1 MKDKQLESR
10 RWWGMGGAQSP
21 AFVRNGKACL
31 VKGGTAG
38 AVMGELVQRVEDVL
52 ASGADPKDVL
62 VLCADPTSAA
72 RMQAELG
79 VVRAGGDVETLAE
92 RGAVRVE
99 GADGQVAGAARAAG
113 AGWVEDAARVAGPA
127 ETGDAPE
134 VQAGPDVNR
143 TVDAGEVRVLTC
155 RELACAVLADP
166 DSAAATGMSFSS
178 GRARLL
184 SAYETDFLM
193 EDVKTL
199 GARPKRLREMLKFFY
214 RGWTELADEDPEWLF
229 TVEEIDTFE
238 FLTCELQYLGAM
250 MEPQVSNLA
259 TKALRMEGQV
269 RERFARKH
277 VFVYGYQSLSR
288 ASQLLCQL
296 VAGKE
301 LVAGAGP
308 DMGVD
313 VFESYAYPAG
323 LEDFVRLNPAAEVVE
338 VGAQGV
344 AGDKVRD
351 AHSWKTPADE
361 VEGTA
366 DAIAAAVEA
375 GTNAEDIAVVTFHPW
390 WTQQMARALQARGLQ
405 ANAWLGAP
413 KLHGDIRELDRCLG
427 LRTVTLLRLLA
438 DEHDGMAWRSW
449 FGFGDYLAR
458 SNQFAEMRRRVCGM
472 HIGEGCT
479 VAASKRAEVS
489 AQGAASMCGAG
500 TTCGDVRDAHGV
512 DTTCGDAYGGSTV
525 ERSACGVGA
534 ACRDARDARGEGAV
548 KLSAHGD
555 VHSDLAAYGIDLD
568 SDLKPLFAEVRDL
581 RGPRLLAYLVE
592 TLAGPDVPLPASVRP
607 LLALGPDADAAQMVA
622 ELDRLQFFSGV
633 PARAGVTV
641 ASFAALADIDFD
653 QVFIVGFANGLFP
666 RADYFDL
673 TKVTVDKQEKMGERD
688 TRAARAMAGLGTRG
702 LHVGSFERCERMLAD
717 RMGVKQVRIYA
728 ANDFG
733 REMVEAAPSIYTNVL
748 LGRA

>member
-31 VKGGTAG
+31 VKGGMAG
-38 AVMGELVQRVEDVL
+38 AVMGELVQRVQAVL
-52 ASGADPKDVL
+52 AGGTDPKDVL

-79 VVRAGGDVETLAE
+79 VARVEGAVETLAE
-92 RGAVRVE
+92 LGVSQAE

-113 AGWVEDAARVAGPA
+113 AG
-127 ETGDAPE
+127 E
-134 VQAGPDVNR
+134 VQ
-143 TVDAGEVRVLTC
+143 VLTC
-155 RELACAVLADP
+155 RELACAALADP

-269 RERFARKH
+269 RERFARRH
-277 VFVYGYQSLSR
+277 VFVCGYQSLSR

-296 VAGKE
+296 VAGEE

-313 VFESYAYPAG
+313 VFESYAYPVG

-338 VGAQGV
+338 VGVRG
-344 AGDKVRD
+344 AGADKVRD

-361 VEGTA
+361 VEGTV
-366 DAIAAAVEA
+366 DAIVAAVEA
-375 GTNAEDIAVVTFHPW
+375 GANAEDIAVVTFHPW
-390 WTQQMARALQARGLQ
+390 WAQQMARALQARGLQ

-413 KLHGDIRELDRCLG
+413 KLHGDIRELGRCLG

-438 DEHDGMAWRSW
+438 DWHDGMAWRSW

-489 AQGAASMCGAG
+489 AQEVASACDEGA
-500 TTCGDVRDAHGV
+500 TCGDVRGARGK
-512 DTTCGDAYGGSTV
+512 
-525 ERSACGVGA
+525 GA
-534 ACRDARDARGEGAV
+534 AKV
-548 KLSAHGD
+548 SAHGD
-555 VHSDLAAYGIDLD
+555 VHGDLAAYGIDLD

-653 QVFIVGFANGLFP
+653 QVFIVGLANGLFP
-666 RADYFDL
+666 RTDYFDL
-673 TKVTVDKQEKMGERD
+673 TKVTVDKQAKMGERD
-688 TRAARAMAGLGTRG
+688 AHAARAMAGLGTRG
-702 LHVGSFERCERMLAD
+702 LHVGSFERCERILAD

-728 ANDFG
+728 ADDFG
-733 REMVEAAPSIYTNVL
+733 REMVEATPSIYTDVL

>member
-10 RWWGMGGAQSP
+10 RWWGMGGAQSS

-31 VKGGTAG
+31 VKGGAAG
-38 AVMGELVQRVEDVL
+38 AVMGELVQRVQAVL
-52 ASGADPKDVL
+52 AGGVDPKDVL

-79 VVRAGGDVETLAE
+79 AARVEGDVETLAE
-92 RGAVRVE
+92 RGVSQVE
-99 GADGQVAGAARAAG
+99 GADGQVAGATRAAG
-113 AGWVEDAARVAGPA
+113 AG
-127 ETGDAPE
+127 E
-134 VQAGPDVNR
+134 VQ
-143 TVDAGEVRVLTC
+143 VLTC

-250 MEPQVSNLA
+250 MEPQVGNLA

-296 VAGKE
+296 VAGEE

-338 VGAQGV
+338 VGAQG
-344 AGDKVRD
+344 AGADKVRD

-375 GTNAEDIAVVTFHPW
+375 GANAEDIAVVTFHPW

-472 HIGEGCT
+472 HIGEDCT
-479 VAASKRAEVS
+479 VAASKRAEVR
-489 AQGAASMCGAG
+489 AQEAA
-500 TTCGDVRDAHGV
+500 
-512 DTTCGDAYGGSTV
+512 
-525 ERSACGVGA
+525 SACGVGA
-534 ACRDARDARGEGAV
+534 ACRDARDACGEGAA
-548 KLSAHGD
+548 KLSAHDD
-555 VHSDLAAYGIDLD
+555 VHGDLAAYGIDLD
-568 SDLKPLFAEVRDL
+568 SDLKPLFAEVCDL
-581 RGPRLLAYLVE
+581 RGPKLLAYLVE

-607 LLALGPDADAAQMVA
+607 LLALGPDADAAQMAA

-673 TKVTVDKQEKMGERD
+673 TKVTVDKQAKMGERD
-688 TRAARAMAGLGTRG
+688 AHAARAMAGLGTRG

>member
-38 AVMGELVQRVEDVL
+38 AVMGEIVQRVKGVL
-52 ASGADPKDVL
+52 AGGADPKDVL

-79 VVRAGGDVETLAE
+79 VAREEGADGTLAE
-92 RGAVRVE
+92 LGAVRVE
-99 GADGQVAGAARAAG
+99 GADGQVAGAGRA
-113 AGWVEDAARVAGPA
+113 EDAARVAGVGEA
-127 ETGDAPE
+127 GDAPE
-134 VQAGPDVNR
+134 VQVELDISRAEG
-143 TVDAGEVRVLTC
+143 AGEVRVLTC

-184 SAYETDFLM
+184 SAFETDFLM

-250 MEPQVSNLA
+250 MEPQVGNLA

-296 VAGKE
+296 VAGEE

-323 LEDFVRLNPAAEVVE
+323 VEDFARLNPAAEVVE

-351 AHSWKTPADE
+351 AHSWKTPTDE

-375 GTNAEDIAVVTFHPW
+375 GANAEDIAVVTFHPW

-438 DEHDGMAWRSW
+438 DWHDGMAWRSW

-479 VAASKRAEVS
+479 VAASKLAEVR
-489 AQGAASMCGAG
+489 AQEAASVCGEGA
-500 TTCGDVRDAHGV
+500 TCGDARDAHGA
-512 DTTCGDAYGGSTV
+512 DTTCGDARGGSTV

-534 ACRDARDARGEGAV
+534 ACGDTRGACGEGAA
-548 KLSAHGD
+548 KLSTHGD
-555 VHSDLAAYGIDLD
+555 VHGDLAAYGIDLD

-581 RGPRLLAYLVE
+581 RGPKLLAYLVE

-622 ELDRLQFFSGV
+622 ELDRLQFSSGV

-653 QVFIVGFANGLFP
+653 QVFVVGFANGLFP

-673 TKVTVDKQEKMGERD
+673 TKVTVDKQAKMGERD
-688 TRAARAMAGLGTRG
+688 TRAARAMAGLGTQG

-728 ANDFG
+728 ADDFG
-733 REMVEAAPSIYTNVL
+733 REMVEAAPSIYTDVL

>member
-31 VKGGTAG
+31 VKGGAAG
-38 AVMGELVQRVEDVL
+38 AVMGELVQRVQDVL
-52 ASGADPKDVL
+52 AGGADPKDVL

-79 VVRAGGDVETLAE
+79 AARAGGAVETLAE
-92 RGAVRVE
+92 LGASQAE
-99 GADGQVAGAARAAG
+99 GADGQVAGAVRGADAG
-113 AGWVEDAARVAGPA
+113 K
-127 ETGDAPE
+127 
-134 VQAGPDVNR
+134 VQVGPDVNR
-143 TVDAGEVRVLTC
+143 AADAGEVQVLTC

-438 DEHDGMAWRSW
+438 DGHDGMAWRSW

-479 VAASKRAEVS
+479 VAASKRAEVR
-489 AQGAASMCGAG
+489 AQEAASMCGAG

>member
-10 RWWGMGGAQSP
+10 RWWGMGGAQGP

-31 VKGGTAG
+31 VKGGAAG
-38 AVMGELVQRVEDVL
+38 AVMGELVRRVQDVL
-52 ASGADPKDVL
+52 AGGADPKDVL

-79 VVRAGGDVETLAE
+79 VARAEGAVETPAE

-99 GADGQVAGAARAAG
+99 GAGGQVAGAGEVGDALEVQVGPDVNQAAG
-113 AGWVEDAARVAGPA
+113 AG
-127 ETGDAPE
+127 E
-134 VQAGPDVNR
+134 VQ
-143 TVDAGEVRVLTC
+143 VLTC

-166 DSAAATGMSFSS
+166 DSAAATGMTFSS

-277 VFVYGYQSLSR
+277 VFVYGCQSLSR

-296 VAGKE
+296 VASEE

-323 LEDFVRLNPAAEVVE
+323 VEDFARLNPAAEVVE

-344 AGDKVRD
+344 VGDKVRD

-361 VEGTA
+361 VEGTV

-489 AQGAASMCGAG
+489 AQEVASMRDEG
-500 TTCGDVRDAHGV
+500 TAWGDARDAHGK
-512 DTTCGDAYGGSTV
+512 
-525 ERSACGVGA
+525 GA
-534 ACRDARDARGEGAV
+534 AKV
-548 KLSAHGD
+548 SAHGD
-555 VHSDLAAYGIDLD
+555 VHGDLAAYGIDLD

-607 LLALGPDADAAQMVA
+607 LLALGPDANAAQMVA

-673 TKVTVDKQEKMGERD
+673 TKVTVDKQAKMGERD
-688 TRAARAMAGLGTRG
+688 AHAARAMAGLGTRG

-728 ANDFG
+728 ADDFG
-733 REMVEAAPSIYTNVL
+733 REMVEAAPSIYTNML

>member
-10 RWWGMGGAQSP
+10 RWWGMGGAQSS

-31 VKGGTAG
+31 VKGGAAG
-38 AVMGELVQRVEDVL
+38 AVMGELVQRVKAVL
-52 ASGADPKDVL
+52 AGGADPKDVL

-72 RMQAELG
+72 RMQAELAAA
-79 VVRAGGDVETLAE
+79 RA
-92 RGAVRVE
+92 E
-99 GADGQVAGAARAAG
+99 GAGEAAG
-113 AGWVEDAARVAGPA
+113 AGWA
-127 ETGDAPE
+127 EGT
-134 VQAGPDVNR
+134 
-143 TVDAGEVRVLTC
+143 GEVRVLTC

-166 DSAAATGMSFSS
+166 GSAAATGMSFSS
-178 GRARLL
+178 GRVRLL
-184 SAYETDFLM
+184 SVYETDFLM

-259 TKALRMEGQV
+259 TKALRMEGRV
-269 RERFARKH
+269 RERFVRKH

-288 ASQLLCQL
+288 ASQLFCQL
-296 VAGKE
+296 VAGEE
-301 LVAGAGP
+301 LVTGAGP
-308 DMGVD
+308 DMSVD

-323 LEDFVRLNPAAEVVE
+323 VEDFVRLNPAAKVVE
-338 VGAQGV
+338 VDTQGV
-344 AGDKVRD
+344 AGDKVCD
-351 AHSWKTPADE
+351 ARSWKTPADE

-366 DAIAAAVEA
+366 DAIVAAVEA
-375 GTNAEDIAVVTFHPW
+375 GANAEDIAVVTFHPW
-390 WTQQMARALQARGLQ
+390 WTQQMARTLQARGLQ

-489 AQGAASMCGAG
+489 TQEAAGACDAGA
-500 TTCGDVRDAHGV
+500 TCGDTRG
-512 DTTCGDAYGGSTV
+512 
-525 ERSACGVGA
+525 
-534 ACRDARDARGEGAV
+534 ARGEGAA

-555 VHSDLAAYGIDLD
+555 VHGDLAAYGIDLD
-568 SDLKPLFAEVRDL
+568 SDLKPLFAEVREL

-641 ASFAALADIDFD
+641 ASYTALADIDFD
-653 QVFIVGFANGLFP
+653 QVFVVGFANGLFP
-666 RADYFDL
+666 KADYFDL
-673 TKVTVDKQEKMGERD
+673 TKVTVDKQAKMGERD
-688 TRAARAMAGLGTRG
+688 ARAARAMAGLGTRG

-728 ANDFG
+728 ADDFG

-748 LGRA
+748 LGGA

>member
-31 VKGGTAG
+31 VKGGAAG
-38 AVMGELVQRVEDVL
+38 AVIGELVRRVQDVL
-52 ASGADPKDVL
+52 AGGADPKDVL

-79 VVRAGGDVETLAE
+79 VVRAGDAVGTLAE
-92 RGAVRVE
+92 RGVSQVE
-99 GADGQVAGAARAAG
+99 GADGQVEGAGEVGDALEVQVGPDVNQAAG
-113 AGWVEDAARVAGPA
+113 AG
-127 ETGDAPE
+127 E
-134 VQAGPDVNR
+134 VQ
-143 TVDAGEVRVLTC
+143 VLTC

-166 DSAAATGMSFSS
+166 DSAAATGMTFSS
-178 GRARLL
+178 GYARLL

-296 VAGKE
+296 VASEE

-323 LEDFVRLNPAAEVVE
+323 VEDFVRLNPAAEVVE
-338 VGAQGV
+338 VGVRG
-344 AGDKVRD
+344 AGADKVRD

-361 VEGTA
+361 VEGTV
-366 DAIAAAVEA
+366 DVIAAAVEA
-375 GTNAEDIAVVTFHPW
+375 DANAEGIAVVTFHPW

-489 AQGAASMCGAG
+489 AQEAASMRGEGA
-500 TTCGDVRDAHGV
+500 
-512 DTTCGDAYGGSTV
+512 TCGDARDVHGK
-525 ERSACGVGA
+525 GA
-534 ACRDARDARGEGAV
+534 AKV
-548 KLSAHGD
+548 SAHGD
-555 VHSDLAAYGIDLD
+555 VHGDLAAYGIDLD

-666 RADYFDL
+666 RTDYFDL
-673 TKVTVDKQEKMGERD
+673 TKVTVDKQAKMGERD
-688 TRAARAMAGLGTRG
+688 AHAARAMAGLGTRG

-728 ANDFG
+728 ADDFG

>member
-1 MKDKQLESR
+1 MKNKQLESR

-21 AFVRNGKACL
+21 VFVRNGKACM
-31 VKGGTAG
+31 VKGAAG
-38 AVMGELVQRVEDVL
+38 VVMGELVQRVQAVL
-52 ASGADPKDVL
+52 AGGADSKDVL

-72 RMQAELG
+72 RMQAELAA
-79 VVRAGGDVETLAE
+79 VRAE
-92 RGAVRVE
+92 GAGEVRVDGTGEVRAE
-99 GADGQVAGAARAAG
+99 GACEVRVDGTGEVRAEG
-113 AGWVEDAARVAGPA
+113 
-127 ETGDAPE
+127 T
-134 VQAGPDVNR
+134 
-143 TVDAGEVRVLTC
+143 GEVRVLTC

-259 TKALRMEGQV
+259 TKALRLEGRV
-269 RERFARKH
+269 CERFVRKH

-296 VAGKE
+296 VAGE
-301 LVAGAGP
+301 EVVAGVGP

-323 LEDFVRLNPAAEVVE
+323 VEDFVRLNPAAEVVE
-338 VGAQGV
+338 VGARGV

-351 AHSWKTPADE
+351 AHVWKTPADE

-366 DAIAAAVEA
+366 DAIATAVEA
-375 GTNAEDIAVVTFHPW
+375 GMNAEDIAVVTFHPW

-405 ANAWLGAP
+405 TNAWLGAP

-479 VAASKRAEVS
+479 VAASKRAEAS
-489 AQGAASMCGAG
+489 TRKAAGAC
-500 TTCGDVRDAHGV
+500 
-512 DTTCGDAYGGSTV
+512 
-525 ERSACGVGA
+525 
-534 ACRDARDARGEGAV
+534 GEGAA

-568 SDLKPLFAEVRDL
+568 SDLKPLFAEVREL

-641 ASFAALADIDFD
+641 ASYTALADIDFD
-653 QVFIVGFANGLFP
+653 QVFVVGFANGLFP

-673 TKVTVDKQEKMGERD
+673 TKVTVDKQAKMGERD
-688 TRAARAMAGLGTRG
+688 ARAARAMAGLGTRG

-728 ANDFG
+728 ADDFG
-733 REMVEAAPSIYTNVL
+733 REMVEAAPSIYTDVL

>member
-1 MKDKQLESR
+1 MKNKQLESR

-31 VKGGTAG
+31 VKGAAG
-38 AVMGELVQRVEDVL
+38 AVMDELVQRVQAVL
-52 ASGADPKDVL
+52 AGGADSKDVL

-72 RMQAELG
+72 RMQAEL
-79 VVRAGGDVETLAE
+79 A
-92 RGAVRVE
+92 
-99 GADGQVAGAARAAG
+99 AARAEG
-113 AGWVEDAARVAGPA
+113 AGEAAGVGWA
-127 ETGDAPE
+127 EGT
-134 VQAGPDVNR
+134 
-143 TVDAGEVRVLTC
+143 GEVRVLTC

-184 SAYETDFLM
+184 SVYETDFLM

-259 TKALRMEGQV
+259 TKALRMEGRV
-269 RERFARKH
+269 RERFVRKH

-288 ASQLLCQL
+288 ASQLFCQL
-296 VAGKE
+296 VAGEE
-301 LVAGAGP
+301 LVTGAGP
-308 DMGVD
+308 DMSVD

-323 LEDFVRLNPAAEVVE
+323 VEDFVRLNPAAKVVE
-338 VGAQGV
+338 VDTQGV
-344 AGDKVRD
+344 AGDKVCD
-351 AHSWKTPADE
+351 ARSWKTPADE

-366 DAIAAAVEA
+366 DAIVAAVEA
-375 GTNAEDIAVVTFHPW
+375 GMNAEDIAVVTFHPW

-489 AQGAASMCGAG
+489 TQEAAGACDAGA
-500 TTCGDVRDAHGV
+500 TCGDTRG
-512 DTTCGDAYGGSTV
+512 
-525 ERSACGVGA
+525 
-534 ACRDARDARGEGAV
+534 ARGEGAA

-555 VHSDLAAYGIDLD
+555 VHGDLAAYGIDLD
-568 SDLKPLFAEVRDL
+568 SDLNPLFAEVREL

-641 ASFAALADIDFD
+641 ASYTALADIDFD
-653 QVFIVGFANGLFP
+653 QVFVVGFANGLFP
-666 RADYFDL
+666 KADYFDL
-673 TKVTVDKQEKMGERD
+673 TKVTVDKQAKMGERD
-688 TRAARAMAGLGTRG
+688 ARTARSMAGLGTRG

-728 ANDFG
+728 ADDFG
-733 REMVEAAPSIYTNVL
+733 REMVEAAPSIYTDVL
-748 LGRA
+748 LGGA

>member
-1 MKDKQLESR
+1 
-10 RWWGMGGAQSP
+10 
-21 AFVRNGKACL
+21 
-31 VKGGTAG
+31 
-38 AVMGELVQRVEDVL
+38 
-52 ASGADPKDVL
+52 
-62 VLCADPTSAA
+62 
-72 RMQAELG
+72 
-79 VVRAGGDVETLAE
+79 
-92 RGAVRVE
+92 
-99 GADGQVAGAARAAG
+99 
-113 AGWVEDAARVAGPA
+113 
-127 ETGDAPE
+127 
-134 VQAGPDVNR
+134 
-143 TVDAGEVRVLTC
+143 
-155 RELACAVLADP
+155 
-166 DSAAATGMSFSS
+166 
-178 GRARLL
+178 
-184 SAYETDFLM
+184 
-193 EDVKTL
+193 
-199 GARPKRLREMLKFFY
+199 
-214 RGWTELADEDPEWLF
+214 
-229 TVEEIDTFE
+229 
-238 FLTCELQYLGAM
+238 
-250 MEPQVSNLA
+250 
-259 TKALRMEGQV
+259 
-269 RERFARKH
+269 
-277 VFVYGYQSLSR
+277 
-288 ASQLLCQL
+288 
-296 VAGKE
+296 
-301 LVAGAGP
+301 
-308 DMGVD
+308 
-313 VFESYAYPAG
+313 
-323 LEDFVRLNPAAEVVE
+323 
-338 VGAQGV
+338 
-344 AGDKVRD
+344 
-351 AHSWKTPADE
+351 
-361 VEGTA
+361 
-366 DAIAAAVEA
+366 
-375 GTNAEDIAVVTFHPW
+375 
-390 WTQQMARALQARGLQ
+390 MARALQARGLQ

-479 VAASKRAEVS
+479 VAASKRAEVR
-489 AQGAASMCGAG
+489 AQEAASMCGAG

>member
-31 VKGGTAG
+31 VKGGSAG
-38 AVMGELVQRVEDVL
+38 AVMGEIVQRVKDVL
-52 ASGADPKDVL
+52 AGGADPKDVL

-79 VVRAGGDVETLAE
+79 VARAEGAVETSAE
-92 RGAVRVE
+92 RGVSRVE

-113 AGWVEDAARVAGPA
+113 AG
-127 ETGDAPE
+127 E
-134 VQAGPDVNR
+134 VQVGPDVNR
-143 TVDAGEVRVLTC
+143 AAGAGEVQVLTC
-155 RELACAVLADP
+155 RELACTVLADP

-250 MEPQVSNLA
+250 MEPQVGNLA

-296 VAGKE
+296 VAGEE

-323 LEDFVRLNPAAEVVE
+323 VEDFVRLNPAAEVVE
-338 VGAQGV
+338 VGAQG
-344 AGDKVRD
+344 AGADKVRD

-375 GTNAEDIAVVTFHPW
+375 GANAEDIAVVTFHPW

-427 LRTVTLLRLLA
+427 LRTVALLRLLA
-438 DEHDGMAWRSW
+438 DWHDGMAWRSW

-489 AQGAASMCGAG
+489 AQEAASMRGEGA
-500 TTCGDVRDAHGV
+500 T
-512 DTTCGDAYGGSTV
+512 
-525 ERSACGVGA
+525 
-534 ACRDARDARGEGAV
+534 CRDARDARGKGAA

-555 VHSDLAAYGIDLD
+555 VHGDLAAYGIDLD

-633 PARAGVTV
+633 PARPGVTV

-673 TKVTVDKQEKMGERD
+673 TKVTVDKQAKMGERD
-688 TRAARAMAGLGTRG
+688 AHAARAMAGLGTRG

-728 ANDFG
+728 ADDFG
-733 REMVEAAPSIYTNVL
+733 REMIEAAPSIYTNVL

>member
-1 MKDKQLESR
+1 MKNKQLESR

-31 VKGGTAG
+31 VKGAAG
-38 AVMGELVQRVEDVL
+38 AVMDELVQRVQAVL
-52 ASGADPKDVL
+52 AGGADSKDVL

-72 RMQAELG
+72 RMQAELDAA
-79 VVRAGGDVETLAE
+79 RA
-92 RGAVRVE
+92 E
-99 GADGQVAGAARAAG
+99 GADEAAG
-113 AGWVEDAARVAGPA
+113 AGWA
-127 ETGDAPE
+127 EGT
-134 VQAGPDVNR
+134 
-143 TVDAGEVRVLTC
+143 GEVRVLTC

-166 DSAAATGMSFSS
+166 DSAAATGMSSSS

-259 TKALRMEGQV
+259 TKALRMEGRV
-269 RERFARKH
+269 RERFVRKH

-288 ASQLLCQL
+288 ASQLFCQL
-296 VAGKE
+296 VAGEE
-301 LVAGAGP
+301 LVTGAGP

-323 LEDFVRLNPAAEVVE
+323 VEDFVRLNPAAKVVE
-338 VGAQGV
+338 VDTQGV
-344 AGDKVRD
+344 ASDKVCD
-351 AHSWKTPADE
+351 ARSWKTPADE

-366 DAIAAAVEA
+366 DAIVTAVEA
-375 GTNAEDIAVVTFHPW
+375 GMNAEDIAVVTFHPW
-390 WTQQMARALQARGLQ
+390 WTQQMARALQACGLQ

-489 AQGAASMCGAG
+489 AQEAAGACDAGA
-500 TTCGDVRDAHGV
+500 
-512 DTTCGDAYGGSTV
+512 TCGDARG
-525 ERSACGVGA
+525 
-534 ACRDARDARGEGAV
+534 ARGESAA

-555 VHSDLAAYGIDLD
+555 VHGDLVAYGIDLD
-568 SDLKPLFAEVRDL
+568 SDLKPLFAEVREL

-641 ASFAALADIDFD
+641 ASYAALADIDFD
-653 QVFIVGFANGLFP
+653 QVFVVGFANGLFP

-673 TKVTVDKQEKMGERD
+673 TKVTVDKQAKMGERD
-688 TRAARAMAGLGTRG
+688 ARAARAMAGLGTRG

-728 ANDFG
+728 ADDFG
-733 REMVEAAPSIYTNVL
+733 REMVEAAPSIYTDVL
-748 LGRA
+748 LGGA

>member
-21 AFVRNGKACL
+21 AFVRDGKACL
-31 VKGGTAG
+31 VKGGAAG
-38 AVMGELVQRVEDVL
+38 AVMGELVQRVQAVL
-52 ASGADPKDVL
+52 AGGADPKDVL

-79 VVRAGGDVETLAE
+79 VARAGGDVETLAE
-92 RGAVRVE
+92 LGASQVE
-99 GADGQVAGAARAAG
+99 GAGGQVAGAGR
-113 AGWVEDAARVAGPA
+113 VEDAARVAGPA

-134 VQAGPDVNR
+134 VQVGPDVNR
-143 TVDAGEVRVLTC
+143 AVDAGEVQVLTC

-166 DSAAATGMSFSS
+166 DSAAATGMPFSS

-184 SAYETDFLM
+184 GAYETDFLM

-214 RGWTELADEDPEWLF
+214 RGWTELADEDSEWLF

-269 RERFARKH
+269 RERFARRH

-296 VAGKE
+296 VAGEE

-308 DMGVD
+308 DLGVD

-323 LEDFVRLNPAAEVVE
+323 VEDFVRLNPAAEVVE
-338 VGAQGV
+338 VGARG
-344 AGDKVRD
+344 AGADKVRD

-375 GTNAEDIAVVTFHPW
+375 ETNAEDIAVVTFHPW
-390 WTQQMARALQARGLQ
+390 WTQQMARALQVRGLQ

-427 LRTVTLLRLLA
+427 LRTVTLLRLLS

-479 VAASKRAEVS
+479 VAASKRAEVRV
-489 AQGAASMCGAG
+489 QEAASACGKGA
-500 TTCGDVRDAHGV
+500 
-512 DTTCGDAYGGSTV
+512 TCGDA
-525 ERSACGVGA
+525 
-534 ACRDARDARGEGAV
+534 RDACGEGAA

-555 VHSDLAAYGIDLD
+555 VHGDLAAYGIDLD
-568 SDLKPLFAEVRDL
+568 SDLKPLFAEVCDL
-581 RGPRLLAYLVE
+581 RGPKLLTYLVE

-633 PARAGVTV
+633 PAWAGVTV

-653 QVFIVGFANGLFP
+653 QVFFVGFANGLFP

>member
-1 MKDKQLESR
+1 MKNKQLESR

-21 AFVRNGKACL
+21 AFVRNGKACM
-31 VKGGTAG
+31 VKGA
-38 AVMGELVQRVEDVL
+38 ADVVMGELVQRVQDVI
-52 ASGADPKDVL
+52 AGGADSKDVL

-72 RMQAELG
+72 RMQAELAA
-79 VVRAGGDVETLAE
+79 VRA
-92 RGAVRVE
+92 E
-99 GADGQVAGAARAAG
+99 GAGQAAG
-113 AGWVEDAARVAGPA
+113 AGWA
-127 ETGDAPE
+127 EGT
-134 VQAGPDVNR
+134 
-143 TVDAGEVRVLTC
+143 GEVRVLTC
-155 RELACAVLADP
+155 RELACAVLADS

-259 TKALRMEGQV
+259 TKALRMEGRV
-269 RERFARKH
+269 RERFVRKH

-296 VAGKE
+296 VAGEE
-301 LVAGAGP
+301 LVAGVGP
-308 DMGVD
+308 DMGAD

-323 LEDFVRLNPAAEVVE
+323 VEDFVRLNPAAKVVE
-338 VGAQGV
+338 VDMQGV

-351 AHSWKTPADE
+351 AHVWKTPADE

-366 DAIAAAVEA
+366 DAIVAAVEA
-375 GTNAEDIAVVTFHPW
+375 GMNAEDIAVVTFHPW

-413 KLHGDIRELDRCLG
+413 RLHGNIRELDRCLG

-489 AQGAASMCGAG
+489 TQEAAAACGEGATCEGARNRCGTGATCGDADGEAAVGRSACDAG
-500 TTCGDVRDAHGV
+500 TTCGDTRG
-512 DTTCGDAYGGSTV
+512 
-525 ERSACGVGA
+525 
-534 ACRDARDARGEGAV
+534 ARGEGAA

-555 VHSDLAAYGIDLD
+555 VHGDLAAYGIDLD
-568 SDLKPLFAEVRDL
+568 SDLKPLFAEVREL

-641 ASFAALADIDFD
+641 ATYTALADIDFD
-653 QVFIVGFANGLFP
+653 QVFVVGFVNGLFP

-673 TKVTVDKQEKMGERD
+673 TKVTVDKQAKMGERD
-688 TRAARAMAGLGTRG
+688 ARAARAMAGLGTRG

-728 ANDFG
+728 ADDFG
-733 REMVEAAPSIYTNVL
+733 REMVEAAPSIYTDVL
-748 LGRA
+748 LGGA

>member
-1 MKDKQLESR
+1 MKNKQLESR

-31 VKGGTAG
+31 VKGAAG
-38 AVMGELVQRVEDVL
+38 AVMDELVQRVQAVL
-52 ASGADPKDVL
+52 AGGADSKDVL

-72 RMQAELG
+72 RMQAELAAA
-79 VVRAGGDVETLAE
+79 RA
-92 RGAVRVE
+92 E
-99 GADGQVAGAARAAG
+99 GAGEAAG
-113 AGWVEDAARVAGPA
+113 AGWA
-127 ETGDAPE
+127 EGT
-134 VQAGPDVNR
+134 
-143 TVDAGEVRVLTC
+143 GEVRVLTC

-184 SAYETDFLM
+184 SVYETDFLM

-259 TKALRMEGQV
+259 TKALRMEGRV
-269 RERFARKH
+269 RERFVRKH

-288 ASQLLCQL
+288 ASQLFCQL
-296 VAGKE
+296 VAGEE
-301 LVAGAGP
+301 LVTGAGP
-308 DMGVD
+308 DMSVD

-323 LEDFVRLNPAAEVVE
+323 VEDFVRLNPAAKVVE
-338 VGAQGV
+338 VDTQGV
-344 AGDKVRD
+344 AGDKVCD
-351 AHSWKTPADE
+351 ARSWKTPADE

-366 DAIAAAVEA
+366 DAIVAAVEA
-375 GTNAEDIAVVTFHPW
+375 GMNAEDIAVVTFHPW

-489 AQGAASMCGAG
+489 TQEAAGACDAGA
-500 TTCGDVRDAHGV
+500 TCGD
-512 DTTCGDAYGGSTV
+512 T
-525 ERSACGVGA
+525 RS
-534 ACRDARDARGEGAV
+534 ARGEGAA

-555 VHSDLAAYGIDLD
+555 VHGDLAAYGIDLD
-568 SDLKPLFAEVRDL
+568 SDLKPLFAEVREL

-641 ASFAALADIDFD
+641 ASYTALADIDFD
-653 QVFIVGFANGLFP
+653 QVFVVGFANGLFP
-666 RADYFDL
+666 KADYFDL
-673 TKVTVDKQEKMGERD
+673 TKVTVDKQAKMGERD
-688 TRAARAMAGLGTRG
+688 ARTARSMAGLGTRG

-728 ANDFG
+728 ADDFG
-733 REMVEAAPSIYTNVL
+733 REMVEAAPSIYTDVL
-748 LGRA
+748 LGGA

>member
-438 DEHDGMAWRSW
+438 DGHDGMAWRSW

-479 VAASKRAEVS
+479 VAASKRAEVR
-489 AQGAASMCGAG
+489 AQEAASMCGAG

>member
-38 AVMGELVQRVEDVL
+38 AVMGELVQRVQDVL
-52 ASGADPKDVL
+52 AGGADPKDVL

-72 RMQAELG
+72 RMQAKLG
-79 VVRAGGDVETLAE
+79 VARVEGAGQAAGAVETLAE
-92 RGAVRVE
+92 LGAVRVE
-99 GADGQVAGAARAAG
+99 GAGQVVG
-113 AGWVEDAARVAGPA
+113 
-127 ETGDAPE
+127 
-134 VQAGPDVNR
+134 
-143 TVDAGEVRVLTC
+143 AGEVRVLTC

-184 SAYETDFLM
+184 SAFETDFLM

-214 RGWTELADEDPEWLF
+214 RGWTELADEDSEWLF

-269 RERFARKH
+269 RERFARRH

-296 VAGKE
+296 VAGEE

-323 LEDFVRLNPAAEVVE
+323 VEDFVRLNPAAEVVE

-344 AGDKVRD
+344 AGDKVCD
-351 AHSWKTPADE
+351 VHSWKTPTDE

-489 AQGAASMCGAG
+489 AQEAASMRGAG
-500 TTCGDVRDAHGV
+500 ATCGDARDAHG
-512 DTTCGDAYGGSTV
+512 
-525 ERSACGVGA
+525 EGA
-534 ACRDARDARGEGAV
+534 A

-555 VHSDLAAYGIDLD
+555 VHGDLAAYGIDLD

-581 RGPRLLAYLVE
+581 RGPKLLAYLVE
-592 TLAGPDVPLPASVRP
+592 TLAGPDVSLPASVRP

-622 ELDRLQFFSGV
+622 ELDRLQFSSGV

-673 TKVTVDKQEKMGERD
+673 TKVTVDKQAKMGERD
-688 TRAARAMAGLGTRG
+688 ARAARVMAGLGTRG
-702 LHVGSFERCERMLAD
+702 LHVSNFERCERMLAD

-728 ANDFG
+728 ADDFG
-733 REMVEAAPSIYTNVL
+733 REMVEAAPSIYADVL

>member
-38 AVMGELVQRVEDVL
+38 AVMGELVQRVRAVL
-52 ASGADPKDVL
+52 AGGADPKDVL
-62 VLCADPTSAA
+62 VLCADPTSVA
-72 RMQAELG
+72 RMQVELG
-79 VVRAGGDVETLAE
+79 VVRAEGDVETLAE
-92 RGAVRVE
+92 LGASQVE
-99 GADGQVAGAARAAG
+99 GAGGQVAGAARGAG

-134 VQAGPDVNR
+134 VQVGPDVNR
-143 TVDAGEVRVLTC
+143 AVDAGEVQVLTC

-269 RERFARKH
+269 RERFACRH

-296 VAGKE
+296 VAGEE

-323 LEDFVRLNPAAEVVE
+323 VEDFVRLNPAAEVVE
-338 VGAQGV
+338 VGARG
-344 AGDKVRD
+344 AGADKVRD

-375 GTNAEDIAVVTFHPW
+375 GTSAEDIAVVTFHPW

-427 LRTVTLLRLLA
+427 LRTVTLLHLLA
-438 DEHDGMAWRSW
+438 DWHDGMAWRSW

-479 VAASKRAEVS
+479 VAASKRAEVRVQEAES
-489 AQGAASMCGAG
+489 ACGKGA
-500 TTCGDVRDAHGV
+500 
-512 DTTCGDAYGGSTV
+512 TCGDA
-525 ERSACGVGA
+525 
-534 ACRDARDARGEGAV
+534 RDACGEGAA
-548 KLSAHGD
+548 KLSARGD
-555 VHSDLAAYGIDLD
+555 VHGDLAAYGIDLD
-568 SDLKPLFAEVRDL
+568 SDLKPLFAEVCDL
-581 RGPRLLAYLVE
+581 RGPKLLAYLVE

-673 TKVTVDKQEKMGERD
+673 TKVTVDKQAKMGERD
-688 TRAARAMAGLGTRG
+688 AHAARAMAGLGTRG
-702 LHVGSFERCERMLAD
+702 LHVSSFERCERMLAD

>member
-1 MKDKQLESR
+1 MKNKQLESR

-31 VKGGTAG
+31 VKGAAAG
-38 AVMGELVQRVEDVL
+38 EVMSELVRRVRAVL
-52 ASGADPKDVL
+52 AGGADPKDVL

-72 RMQAELG
+72 RMQAML
-79 VVRAGGDVETLAE
+79 GDVQAEGAGRDAGAE
-92 RGAVRVE
+92 RAE
-99 GADGQVAGAARAAG
+99 GAARAEG
-113 AGWVEDAARVAGPA
+113 AGQAEDAARVASAA
-127 ETGDAPE
+127 EAEGASE
-134 VQAGPDVNR
+134 VQVEPGVSR
-143 TVDAGEVRVLTC
+143 VEGTGEVRVLTC
-155 RELACAVLADP
+155 REFACAVLGDP

-269 RERFARKH
+269 RERFARRH

-296 VAGKE
+296 VAGE
-301 LVAGAGP
+301 GLVAGAGP

-338 VGAQGV
+338 VSAQGV

-351 AHSWKTPADE
+351 VHSWKTPADE

-390 WTQQMARALQARGLQ
+390 WTQQMACALQARGLQ

-489 AQGAASMCGAG
+489 AQEAASMRGAG
-500 TTCGDVRDAHGV
+500 TTCGDAQGARGA
-512 DTTCGDAYGGSTV
+512 
-525 ERSACGVGA
+525 GA
-534 ACRDARDARGEGAV
+534 AR
-548 KLSAHGD
+548 LSAHGD
-555 VHSDLAAYGIDLD
+555 VHGDLAAYGIDLD

-581 RGPRLLAYLVE
+581 RGPKLLAYLVE

-673 TKVTVDKQEKMGERD
+673 TKVTVDKQAKMGERD
-688 TRAARAMAGLGTRG
+688 AHAARAMAGLGTRG
-702 LHVGSFERCERMLAD
+702 LHVSSFERCERMLAD

>member
-31 VKGGTAG
+31 VKGGAAG
-38 AVMGELVQRVEDVL
+38 AVMGELVRRVKAVL
-52 ASGADPKDVL
+52 AGGADPKDVL

-72 RMQAELG
+72 RMQAELDVARVEG
-79 VVRAGGDVETLAE
+79 AVETPAE
-92 RGAVRVE
+92 RGVSQVE
-99 GADGQVAGAARAAG
+99 GADGQVAGVGEA
-113 AGWVEDAARVAGPA
+113 
-127 ETGDAPE
+127 GDALE
-134 VQAGPDVNR
+134 VQVGPDVNR
-143 TVDAGEVRVLTC
+143 VADAGEVRVLTC

-166 DSAAATGMSFSS
+166 DSAAATGMTFSS
-178 GRARLL
+178 GYARLL

-259 TKALRMEGQV
+259 TKALRMEGRV

-296 VAGKE
+296 VAGEE

-323 LEDFVRLNPAAEVVE
+323 VEDFVRLNPAAEVVE

-361 VEGTA
+361 VEGTV
-366 DAIAAAVEA
+366 DAIVAAVEA
-375 GTNAEDIAVVTFHPW
+375 GANAEDIAVVTFHPW
-390 WTQQMARALQARGLQ
+390 WTQHMARTLQARGLQ

-427 LRTVTLLRLLA
+427 LRTVTLLRLLS

-489 AQGAASMCGAG
+489 AQEAASMRGAGATCGDVRDMRGAG
-500 TTCGDVRDAHGV
+500 TTCGDADDGATAGCSACGAGATCGDARDAHGK
-512 DTTCGDAYGGSTV
+512 
-525 ERSACGVGA
+525 GA
-534 ACRDARDARGEGAV
+534 TKV
-548 KLSAHGD
+548 SAHGD
-555 VHSDLAAYGIDLD
+555 VHGDLAAYGIDLD

-607 LLALGPDADAAQMVA
+607 LLALGPDATAAQMVA

-653 QVFIVGFANGLFP
+653 QVFIAGFANGLFP
-666 RADYFDL
+666 RTDYFDL
-673 TKVTVDKQEKMGERD
+673 TKVTVDKQAKMGERD
-688 TRAARAMAGLGTRG
+688 AHAARAMAGLGTRG

-728 ANDFG
+728 ADDFG

>member
-10 RWWGMGGAQSP
+10 RWWGMGGALSP

-31 VKGGTAG
+31 VKGGAAG
-38 AVMGELVQRVEDVL
+38 AVMGELVQRVQAVL
-52 ASGADPKDVL
+52 AGGVDPKDVL

-79 VVRAGGDVETLAE
+79 AARVEGAVETLAE
-92 RGAVRVE
+92 WGAVRVE
-99 GADGQVAGAARAAG
+99 GAGGQVAGAVRAAG
-113 AGWVEDAARVAGPA
+113 AG
-127 ETGDAPE
+127 E
-134 VQAGPDVNR
+134 VQVELDISRAEG
-143 TVDAGEVRVLTC
+143 AGEMRVLTC
-155 RELACAVLADP
+155 HELACAVLADP

-184 SAYETDFLM
+184 SAFETDFLM

-250 MEPQVSNLA
+250 MEPQVGNLA

-277 VFVYGYQSLSR
+277 VFVYGYRSLSR

-296 VAGKE
+296 VAGEE

-323 LEDFVRLNPAAEVVE
+323 VEDFARLNPAAEVVE

-351 AHSWKTPADE
+351 AHSWKTPTDE

-375 GTNAEDIAVVTFHPW
+375 GANAEDIAVVTFHPW

-479 VAASKRAEVS
+479 VAASKRAEVR
-489 AQGAASMCGAG
+489 AQEAASMRGEGA
-500 TTCGDVRDAHGV
+500 
-512 DTTCGDAYGGSTV
+512 TCGDA
-525 ERSACGVGA
+525 RDACGASA
-534 ACRDARDARGEGAV
+534 A

-555 VHSDLAAYGIDLD
+555 VHGDLAAYGIDLD

-581 RGPRLLAYLVE
+581 RGPKLLAYLVE

-673 TKVTVDKQEKMGERD
+673 TKVTVDKQAKMGERD
-688 TRAARAMAGLGTRG
+688 AHAARAMAGLGTQG

-728 ANDFG
+728 ADDFG
-733 REMVEAAPSIYTNVL
+733 REMVEAAPSIYTDVL

>member
-1 MKDKQLESR
+1 MKNKQLESR

-31 VKGGTAG
+31 VKGTAG
-38 AVMGELVQRVEDVL
+38 VVMGELVQRVQAVL
-52 ASGADPKDVL
+52 AGGADSKDVL

-79 VVRAGGDVETLAE
+79 VVRA
-92 RGAVRVE
+92 E
-99 GADGQVAGAARAAG
+99 GADGQVAGAVETLAERGVSQVEGADGQVARAARAAG
-113 AGWVEDAARVAGPA
+113 
-127 ETGDAPE
+127 
-134 VQAGPDVNR
+134 
-143 TVDAGEVRVLTC
+143 AGEVRVLTC

-259 TKALRMEGQV
+259 TKALRMEGRV

-296 VAGKE
+296 VAGEE

-323 LEDFVRLNPAAEVVE
+323 VEDFVRLNPAAEVVE
-338 VGAQGV
+338 VSAQVV

-361 VEGTA
+361 VEGTV

-479 VAASKRAEVS
+479 VAASKRAEVR
-489 AQGAASMCGAG
+489 AQEAASVCGEGA
-500 TTCGDVRDAHGV
+500 TCGDVRDARGK
-512 DTTCGDAYGGSTV
+512 
-525 ERSACGVGA
+525 GA
-534 ACRDARDARGEGAV
+534 A
-548 KLSAHGD
+548 KLSAYGD
-555 VHSDLAAYGIDLD
+555 VHGDLAAYGIDLD

-592 TLAGPDVPLPASVRP
+592 TLAGPDVPLPASVRS

-622 ELDRLQFFSGV
+622 ELDRLQFLSGV

-641 ASFAALADIDFD
+641 ASFATLADIDFD
-653 QVFIVGFANGLFP
+653 QVFVVGFANGLFP

-673 TKVTVDKQEKMGERD
+673 TKVTVDRQAKMGERD
-688 TRAARAMAGLGTRG
+688 ARAARAMAVLGTRG

-728 ANDFG
+728 ADDFG
-733 REMVEAAPSIYTNVL
+733 REMVEAAPSIYTDVL
-748 LGRA
+748 LGGA

>member
-1 MKDKQLESR
+1 
-10 RWWGMGGAQSP
+10 
-21 AFVRNGKACL
+21 
-31 VKGGTAG
+31 
-38 AVMGELVQRVEDVL
+38 
-52 ASGADPKDVL
+52 
-62 VLCADPTSAA
+62 
-72 RMQAELG
+72 
-79 VVRAGGDVETLAE
+79 
-92 RGAVRVE
+92 
-99 GADGQVAGAARAAG
+99 
-113 AGWVEDAARVAGPA
+113 
-127 ETGDAPE
+127 
-134 VQAGPDVNR
+134 
-143 TVDAGEVRVLTC
+143 
-155 RELACAVLADP
+155 
-166 DSAAATGMSFSS
+166 
-178 GRARLL
+178 
-184 SAYETDFLM
+184 
-193 EDVKTL
+193 
-199 GARPKRLREMLKFFY
+199 
-214 RGWTELADEDPEWLF
+214 
-229 TVEEIDTFE
+229 
-238 FLTCELQYLGAM
+238 M

-479 VAASKRAEVS
+479 VAASKRAEVR
-489 AQGAASMCGAG
+489 AQEAASMCGAG

>member
-1 MKDKQLESR
+1 MKNKQLESR

-31 VKGGTAG
+31 VKGAAG
-38 AVMGELVQRVEDVL
+38 AVMDELVQRVQAVL
-52 ASGADPKDVL
+52 AGGADSKDVL

-72 RMQAELG
+72 RMQAELAAA
-79 VVRAGGDVETLAE
+79 RA
-92 RGAVRVE
+92 E
-99 GADGQVAGAARAAG
+99 GAGEAAG
-113 AGWVEDAARVAGPA
+113 AGWA
-127 ETGDAPE
+127 EGT
-134 VQAGPDVNR
+134 
-143 TVDAGEVRVLTC
+143 GEVRVLTC

-184 SAYETDFLM
+184 SVYETDFLM

-259 TKALRMEGQV
+259 TKALRMEGRV
-269 RERFARKH
+269 RERFVRKH

-288 ASQLLCQL
+288 ASQLFCQL
-296 VAGKE
+296 VAGEE
-301 LVAGAGP
+301 LVTGAGP
-308 DMGVD
+308 DMSVD

-323 LEDFVRLNPAAEVVE
+323 VEDFVRLNPAAKVVE
-338 VGAQGV
+338 VDTQGV
-344 AGDKVRD
+344 AGDKVCD
-351 AHSWKTPADE
+351 ARSWKTPADE

-366 DAIAAAVEA
+366 DAIVAAVEA
-375 GTNAEDIAVVTFHPW
+375 GMNAEDIAVVTFHPW

-413 KLHGDIRELDRCLG
+413 NLHGDIRELDRCLG

-489 AQGAASMCGAG
+489 TQEAAGACDAGA
-500 TTCGDVRDAHGV
+500 TCGDTRG
-512 DTTCGDAYGGSTV
+512 
-525 ERSACGVGA
+525 
-534 ACRDARDARGEGAV
+534 ARGEGAA

-555 VHSDLAAYGIDLD
+555 VHGDLAAYGIDLD
-568 SDLKPLFAEVRDL
+568 SDLNPLFAEVREL

-641 ASFAALADIDFD
+641 ASYTALADIDFD
-653 QVFIVGFANGLFP
+653 QVFVVGFANGLFP
-666 RADYFDL
+666 KADYFDL
-673 TKVTVDKQEKMGERD
+673 TKVTVDKQAKMGERD
-688 TRAARAMAGLGTRG
+688 ARTARSMAGLGTRG

-728 ANDFG
+728 ADDFG
-733 REMVEAAPSIYTNVL
+733 REMVEAAPSIYTDVL
-748 LGRA
+748 LGGA

>member
-31 VKGGTAG
+31 VKGGAAG
-38 AVMGELVQRVEDVL
+38 AVMGEFVQRVKDVL
-52 ASGADPKDVL
+52 AGGTDPKDVL

-72 RMQAELG
+72 HMQAELG
-79 VVRAGGDVETLAE
+79 VVRAEGAVETLAE
-92 RGAVRVE
+92 RGVSQVE
-99 GADGQVAGAARAAG
+99 GADDQVASAARAAG
-113 AGWVEDAARVAGPA
+113 AG
-127 ETGDAPE
+127 E
-134 VQAGPDVNR
+134 VQ
-143 TVDAGEVRVLTC
+143 VLTC

-166 DSAAATGMSFSS
+166 DSAAATGMPFSS

-229 TVEEIDTFE
+229 TAEEIDTFE

-250 MEPQVSNLA
+250 MEPQVSSLA
-259 TKALRMEGQV
+259 TKALRMEGRV

-296 VAGKE
+296 VAGEE

-323 LEDFVRLNPAAEVVE
+323 VEDFVRLNPAAEVVE

-375 GTNAEDIAVVTFHPW
+375 GANAEDIAVLTFHPW

-489 AQGAASMCGAG
+489 AQEAANMRGQGATCGDVRDMRGAGTTCGDADGGATAGRSACGAG
-500 TTCGDVRDAHGV
+500 ATCGDVRDAHGK
-512 DTTCGDAYGGSTV
+512 
-525 ERSACGVGA
+525 GA
-534 ACRDARDARGEGAV
+534 AR
-548 KLSAHGD
+548 LSAHGD
-555 VHSDLAAYGIDLD
+555 VHGDLAAYGIDLD

-592 TLAGPDVPLPASVRP
+592 TLAGPDVPLPALVRP

-653 QVFIVGFANGLFP
+653 QVFIIGFANGLFP

-673 TKVTVDKQEKMGERD
+673 TKVTVDKQAKMGERD
-688 TRAARAMAGLGTRG
+688 AHAARAMAGLGTRG

-728 ANDFG
+728 ADDFG

>member
-38 AVMGELVQRVEDVL
+38 AVMGELVQRVQAVL
-52 ASGADPKDVL
+52 AGGADPKDVL

-79 VVRAGGDVETLAE
+79 VVRVEGADGTLAGLGVSQAEGADGTLAE
-92 RGAVRVE
+92 LGAVRVE
-99 GADGQVAGAARAAG
+99 GAGGQVAGVARGAG
-113 AGWVEDAARVAGPA
+113 AG
-127 ETGDAPE
+127 E
-134 VQAGPDVNR
+134 VQ
-143 TVDAGEVRVLTC
+143 VLTC

-296 VAGKE
+296 VAGEE

-323 LEDFVRLNPAAEVVE
+323 VEGFARLNPAAEVVE

-344 AGDKVRD
+344 AGDKVCD

-375 GTNAEDIAVVTFHPW
+375 GANAEDIAVVTFHPW

-438 DEHDGMAWRSW
+438 DWHDGMAWRSW

-479 VAASKRAEVS
+479 VAASKRAEVH
-489 AQGAASMCGAG
+489 AQEAANMRGEGA
-500 TTCGDVRDAHGV
+500 TWGDV
-512 DTTCGDAYGGSTV
+512 
-525 ERSACGVGA
+525 
-534 ACRDARDARGEGAV
+534 RDARGEGAAR
-548 KLSAHGD
+548 LSAHGD
-555 VHSDLAAYGIDLD
+555 VHGDLAAYGIDLD

-581 RGPRLLAYLVE
+581 RGPKLLAYLVE

-607 LLALGPDADAAQMVA
+607 LLALGPDADAAQMVT

-673 TKVTVDKQEKMGERD
+673 TKVTVDKQAKMGERD
-688 TRAARAMAGLGTRG
+688 TRAARAMAGLGTQG
-702 LHVGSFERCERMLAD
+702 LHAGSFERCERMLAD

>member
-1 MKDKQLESR
+1 MKNKQLESR

-21 AFVRNGKACL
+21 AFVRDGKACL
-31 VKGGTAG
+31 VKGA
-38 AVMGELVQRVEDVL
+38 ADVVMGELVQRVQAVL
-52 ASGADPKDVL
+52 AGGADSKDVF

-72 RMQAELG
+72 RMQAELDA
-79 VVRAGGDVETLAE
+79 VRA
-92 RGAVRVE
+92 E
-99 GADGQVAGAARAAG
+99 GAGEAAG
-113 AGWVEDAARVAGPA
+113 AGWA
-127 ETGDAPE
+127 EGT
-134 VQAGPDVNR
+134 
-143 TVDAGEVRVLTC
+143 GEVRVLTC

-259 TKALRMEGQV
+259 TKALRMEGRV
-269 RERFARKH
+269 RERFVRKH

-288 ASQLLCQL
+288 ASQLFCQL
-296 VAGKE
+296 VAGEE
-301 LVAGAGP
+301 LVAGVGP

-313 VFESYAYPAG
+313 VFESYAYPADV
-323 LEDFVRLNPAAEVVE
+323 EDFVRLNPAAKVVE
-338 VGAQGV
+338 VGTQGV
-344 AGDKVRD
+344 AGDKVCD
-351 AHSWKTPADE
+351 ARSWKTPADE

-366 DAIAAAVEA
+366 DAIVAAVEA
-375 GTNAEDIAVVTFHPW
+375 GVNAEDIAVATFHPW

-489 AQGAASMCGAG
+489 TRKAAGACDAGA
-500 TTCGDVRDAHGV
+500 TCGDTRG
-512 DTTCGDAYGGSTV
+512 
-525 ERSACGVGA
+525 
-534 ACRDARDARGEGAV
+534 ARGEGAA

-555 VHSDLAAYGIDLD
+555 VHGDLAAYGIDLD
-568 SDLKPLFAEVRDL
+568 SDLKPLFAEVREL

-641 ASFAALADIDFD
+641 ASYTALADIDFD
-653 QVFIVGFANGLFP
+653 QVFVVGFANGLFP

-673 TKVTVDKQEKMGERD
+673 TKVTVDKQAKMGERD
-688 TRAARAMAGLGTRG
+688 ARAARAMAGLGTRG

-728 ANDFG
+728 ADDFG
-733 REMVEAAPSIYTNVL
+733 REMVEAAPSIYTDVL
-748 LGRA
+748 LDRG

>member
-31 VKGGTAG
+31 VKGGAAG
-38 AVMGELVQRVEDVL
+38 AVMGELVQRVQGVL
-52 ASGADPKDVL
+52 AGGADPKDVL

-79 VVRAGGDVETLAE
+79 VVRAEGAVETPAE
-92 RGAVRVE
+92 RGVSRVE
-99 GADGQVAGAARAAG
+99 GADGQVASAARAAG
-113 AGWVEDAARVAGPA
+113 AVRAAGAG
-127 ETGDAPE
+127 EVGDALK
-134 VQAGPDVNR
+134 VQVGPDVNR
-143 TVDAGEVRVLTC
+143 AAGAGEVQVLTC

-166 DSAAATGMSFSS
+166 DSAAATGMTFSS

-259 TKALRMEGQV
+259 TKALRMEGQA
-269 RERFARKH
+269 RERFARRH

-296 VAGKE
+296 VASEE

-323 LEDFVRLNPAAEVVE
+323 VGDFVRLNPAVEVVE
-338 VGAQGV
+338 VGVRG
-344 AGDKVRD
+344 AGADKVRD

-361 VEGTA
+361 VEGTV
-366 DAIAAAVEA
+366 DAIVAAVEA
-375 GTNAEDIAVVTFHPW
+375 GANAEDIAVVTFHPW
-390 WTQQMARALQARGLQ
+390 WTQQMARTLQARGLQ

-427 LRTVTLLRLLA
+427 LRAVTLLRLLA

-479 VAASKRAEVS
+479 VAASKRAEVR
-489 AQGAASMCGAG
+489 AQEAANMRGEGATWGDARDMRGAG
-500 TTCGDVRDAHGV
+500 TTCGDAD
-512 DTTCGDAYGGSTV
+512 GGATAG
-525 ERSACGVGA
+525 RSACGAGA
-534 ACRDARDARGEGAV
+534 TCGGARDARGKGAAKV
-548 KLSAHGD
+548 SAHGD
-555 VHSDLAAYGIDLD
+555 VHGDLAAYGIDLD
-568 SDLKPLFAEVRDL
+568 SDLQPLFAEVRDL

-592 TLAGPDVPLPASVRP
+592 TLAGPDVPLPVSVRP

-673 TKVTVDKQEKMGERD
+673 TKVTVDKQAKMGERD
-688 TRAARAMAGLGTRG
+688 AHAACAMAGLGTRG

-728 ANDFG
+728 ADDFG

>member
-1 MKDKQLESR
+1 M
-10 RWWGMGGAQSP
+10 
-21 AFVRNGKACL
+21 
-31 VKGGTAG
+31 
-38 AVMGELVQRVEDVL
+38 
-52 ASGADPKDVL
+52 
-62 VLCADPTSAA
+62 
-72 RMQAELG
+72 
-79 VVRAGGDVETLAE
+79 
-92 RGAVRVE
+92 
-99 GADGQVAGAARAAG
+99 
-113 AGWVEDAARVAGPA
+113 
-127 ETGDAPE
+127 
-134 VQAGPDVNR
+134 
-143 TVDAGEVRVLTC
+143 
-155 RELACAVLADP
+155 LADP

-438 DEHDGMAWRSW
+438 DGHDGMAWRSW

-479 VAASKRAEVS
+479 VAASKRAEVR
-489 AQGAASMCGAG
+489 AQEAASMCGAG

>member
-1 MKDKQLESR
+1 MKDKQFESR

-21 AFVRNGKACL
+21 VFVRNGKACL

-38 AVMGELVQRVEDVL
+38 AVMGELVQRVQDVL
-52 ASGADPKDVL
+52 AGGADPKDVL

-79 VVRAGGDVETLAE
+79 VVRAGDAVETPAE
-92 RGAVRVE
+92 RGVSRVE

-113 AGWVEDAARVAGPA
+113 AVRAAGAGEA
-127 ETGDAPE
+127 GDALE
-134 VQAGPDVNR
+134 VQVGPDVNR
-143 TVDAGEVRVLTC
+143 GAGAGEVHVLTC
-155 RELACAVLADP
+155 RERACAVLADP

-193 EDVKTL
+193 EDVKAL

-296 VAGKE
+296 VAGEE

-323 LEDFVRLNPAAEVVE
+323 VEDFVRLNPTAEVVE
-338 VGAQGV
+338 VGVRG
-344 AGDKVRD
+344 AGADKVRD

-361 VEGTA
+361 VEGTV
-366 DAIAAAVEA
+366 DVIAAAVEA
-375 GTNAEDIAVVTFHPW
+375 GANAEDIAVVTFHPW
-390 WTQQMARALQARGLQ
+390 WTQQMARALQVRGLQ

-489 AQGAASMCGAG
+489 VQEAASACDEGATCGDIRGACGAG
-500 TTCGDVRDAHGV
+500 TTCGDAR
-512 DTTCGDAYGGSTV
+512 GGATV
-525 ERSACGVGA
+525 ERSAHGAGATCGDV
-534 ACRDARDARGEGAV
+534 RDARGVSAAR
-548 KLSAHGD
+548 LSAHGD

-592 TLAGPDVPLPASVRP
+592 TLAGPDAPLPASVRP

-633 PARAGVTV
+633 PARPGVTV

-673 TKVTVDKQEKMGERD
+673 TKVTVDKQAKMGERD
-688 TRAARAMAGLGTRG
+688 AHAARAMAGLGTRG

-728 ANDFG
+728 ADDFG
-733 REMVEAAPSIYTNVL
+733 REMVEAAPSIYTDVL

>member
-38 AVMGELVQRVEDVL
+38 AVMGELVQRVQAVL
-52 ASGADPKDVL
+52 VGGADPKDVL

-79 VVRAGGDVETLAE
+79 VARAGGA
-92 RGAVRVE
+92 GQAE
-99 GADGQVAGAARAAG
+99 GAGEAEG
-113 AGWVEDAARVAGPA
+113 AGRAEGANRAEDAARVVGAA
-127 ETGDAPE
+127 EAGDASEVQVGPE
-134 VQAGPDVNR
+134 VNQVEG
-143 TVDAGEVRVLTC
+143 AGEVRVLTC
-155 RELACAVLADP
+155 REFACAMLADP
-166 DSAAATGMSFSS
+166 DSAAVTGMSFSS

-259 TKALRMEGQV
+259 TKALRMEGRV

-296 VAGKE
+296 VASEE

-323 LEDFVRLNPAAEVVE
+323 VEDFARLNPAAEVVE

-344 AGDKVRD
+344 AGDKVRE
-351 AHSWKTPADE
+351 AHAWKTPADE

-375 GTNAEDIAVVTFHPW
+375 GANAEDIAVVTFHPW
-390 WTQQMARALQARGLQ
+390 WTQQMARALQVRGLQ

-427 LRTVTLLRLLA
+427 LRAVTLLRLLA

-479 VAASKRAEVS
+479 VAASKRAEVR
-489 AQGAASMCGAG
+489 AQEAASM
-500 TTCGDVRDAHGV
+500 
-512 DTTCGDAYGGSTV
+512 
-525 ERSACGVGA
+525 
-534 ACRDARDARGEGAV
+534 RGEGAA

-555 VHSDLAAYGIDLD
+555 VHGDLAAYGIDLD

-633 PARAGVTV
+633 PARPGVTV
-641 ASFAALADIDFD
+641 ASFAAVADIDFD
-653 QVFIVGFANGLFP
+653 QVFVVGFANGLFP

-673 TKVTVDKQEKMGERD
+673 TKVTVDKQAKMGERD

-728 ANDFG
+728 ADDFG
-733 REMVEAAPSIYTNVL
+733 REMVEAAPSIYTDVL

>member
-21 AFVRNGKACL
+21 AFVRDGKACL
-31 VKGGTAG
+31 VKGGAAG
-38 AVMGELVQRVEDVL
+38 AVMGELVQRVKDVL
-52 ASGADPKDVL
+52 AGGADPKDVL

-79 VVRAGGDVETLAE
+79 VA
-92 RGAVRVE
+92 RVE
-99 GADGQVAGAARAAG
+99 GAGQAA
-113 AGWVEDAARVAGPA
+113 
-127 ETGDAPE
+127 
-134 VQAGPDVNR
+134 
-143 TVDAGEVRVLTC
+143 DAGEVQVLTC

-269 RERFARKH
+269 RERFGRKH
-277 VFVYGYQSLSR
+277 VFVYGYQSLSC

-296 VAGKE
+296 VAGEE

-323 LEDFVRLNPAAEVVE
+323 VEDFVRLNPAAEVVE

-344 AGDKVRD
+344 AGDKVCD

-489 AQGAASMCGAG
+489 AQEAASMRGEGA
-500 TTCGDVRDAHGV
+500 
-512 DTTCGDAYGGSTV
+512 TCGDA
-525 ERSACGVGA
+525 
-534 ACRDARDARGEGAV
+534 RDACGEGAA

-555 VHSDLAAYGIDLD
+555 VHGDLAAYGIDLD

-581 RGPRLLAYLVE
+581 RGPKLLAYLVE

-673 TKVTVDKQEKMGERD
+673 TKVTVDKQAKMGERD
-688 TRAARAMAGLGTRG
+688 AHAARAMAGLGTRG
-702 LHVGSFERCERMLAD
+702 LHVSSFERCERMLAD

-728 ANDFG
+728 ADDFG

>member
-1 MKDKQLESR
+1 MKNKQLESR

-31 VKGGTAG
+31 VKGAAG
-38 AVMGELVQRVEDVL
+38 VVMGELVQRVQAVL
-52 ASGADPKDVL
+52 AGGADSKDVL

-72 RMQAELG
+72 RMQAELAA
-79 VVRAGGDVETLAE
+79 VRA
-92 RGAVRVE
+92 E
-99 GADGQVAGAARAAG
+99 GAGEAAG
-113 AGWVEDAARVAGPA
+113 AGWTEG
-127 ETGDAPE
+127 T
-134 VQAGPDVNR
+134 
-143 TVDAGEVRVLTC
+143 GEVRVLTC

-259 TKALRMEGQV
+259 TKALRMEGRV
-269 RERFARKH
+269 RERFVRKH

-296 VAGKE
+296 VAGEE
-301 LVAGAGP
+301 LVTGAGP

-323 LEDFVRLNPAAEVVE
+323 VEDFVRLNPAAKVVE
-338 VGAQGV
+338 VGTQGV
-344 AGDKVRD
+344 AGDKVCD
-351 AHSWKTPADE
+351 ARSWKTPADE

-366 DAIAAAVEA
+366 DAIVAAVEA
-375 GTNAEDIAVVTFHPW
+375 SVNAEDIAVVTFHPW
-390 WTQQMARALQARGLQ
+390 WTQRMARALQARGLQ

-489 AQGAASMCGAG
+489 AQEAAGACDAGA
-500 TTCGDVRDAHGV
+500 TCGDTRG
-512 DTTCGDAYGGSTV
+512 
-525 ERSACGVGA
+525 
-534 ACRDARDARGEGAV
+534 ARGESAA

-555 VHSDLAAYGIDLD
+555 VHGDLAAYGIDLD
-568 SDLKPLFAEVRDL
+568 SDLKPLFAEVREL

-641 ASFAALADIDFD
+641 ASYAALADIDFD
-653 QVFIVGFANGLFP
+653 QVFVVGFANGLFP

-673 TKVTVDKQEKMGERD
+673 TKVTVDKQAKMGECD
-688 TRAARAMAGLGTRG
+688 ARAARAMAGLGTRG

-728 ANDFG
+728 ADDFG
-733 REMVEAAPSIYTNVL
+733 REMVEAAPSIYTDVL
-748 LGRA
+748 LGWA

>member
-10 RWWGMGGAQSP
+10 RWWGMGGAQSS

-38 AVMGELVQRVEDVL
+38 AVMGELVQRVQDVL
-52 ASGADPKDVL
+52 AGGADPKDVL

-79 VVRAGGDVETLAE
+79 VA
-92 RGAVRVE
+92 RVE
-99 GADGQVAGAARAAG
+99 GAVEALAELGVSRVEGAGGQVAGVARAAG
-113 AGWVEDAARVAGPA
+113 AGWVEDAARVAGLA
-127 ETGDAPE
+127 EVGDAPE
-134 VQAGPDVNR
+134 VQVGPDVNR
-143 TVDAGEVRVLTC
+143 AVDAGEVRVLTC

-296 VAGKE
+296 VAGEE

-323 LEDFVRLNPAAEVVE
+323 VEDFVRLNPAAEVVE

-344 AGDKVRD
+344 VGDKVRD

-375 GTNAEDIAVVTFHPW
+375 GANAEDIAVVTFHPW

-489 AQGAASMCGAG
+489 AQEAASVRGKGATWGDARDMRSAG
-500 TTCGDVRDAHGV
+500 TTCGDADGGATVGRSACGAGATCGDARDAHGK
-512 DTTCGDAYGGSTV
+512 
-525 ERSACGVGA
+525 GA
-534 ACRDARDARGEGAV
+534 TKV
-548 KLSAHGD
+548 SAHGD
-555 VHSDLAAYGIDLD
+555 VHGDLAAYGIDLD

-633 PARAGVTV
+633 PARPGVTV

-673 TKVTVDKQEKMGERD
+673 TKVTVDKQAKMGERD
-688 TRAARAMAGLGTRG
+688 AHAARAMAGLGTRG

-728 ANDFG
+728 ADDFG

>member
-10 RWWGMGGAQSP
+10 RWWGMGGAQSS

-31 VKGGTAG
+31 VKGGAAG
-38 AVMGELVQRVEDVL
+38 AVMGELVQRVKAVL
-52 ASGADPKDVL
+52 AGGADPKDVL

-72 RMQAELG
+72 RMQVELG
-79 VVRAGGDVETLAE
+79 VARAEGADETLAE
-92 RGAVRVE
+92 RGISQVE
-99 GADGQVAGAARAAG
+99 GADDQVASAGEVGDALEVQVGPDVNQAAG
-113 AGWVEDAARVAGPA
+113 AG
-127 ETGDAPE
+127 E
-134 VQAGPDVNR
+134 VQ
-143 TVDAGEVRVLTC
+143 VLTC
-155 RELACAVLADP
+155 RELARAVLADP

-250 MEPQVSNLA
+250 MEPQVGNLA

-269 RERFARKH
+269 RERFAHRH

-296 VAGKE
+296 VAGEE

-323 LEDFVRLNPAAEVVE
+323 VEDFVRLNPAVEVVE

-344 AGDKVRD
+344 AGDKVCD
-351 AHSWKTPADE
+351 AHSWKTPTDE

-375 GTNAEDIAVVTFHPW
+375 GANAEDIAVVTFHPW

-489 AQGAASMCGAG
+489 AQEAASVRGESA
-500 TTCGDVRDAHGV
+500 TCGDARDAHGK
-512 DTTCGDAYGGSTV
+512 
-525 ERSACGVGA
+525 GA
-534 ACRDARDARGEGAV
+534 T

-555 VHSDLAAYGIDLD
+555 VHGDLAAYGIDLD

-633 PARAGVTV
+633 PARPGVTV

-673 TKVTVDKQEKMGERD
+673 TKVTVDKQAKMGERD
-688 TRAARAMAGLGTRG
+688 AHAARAMAGLGTRG

-728 ANDFG
+728 ADDFG
-733 REMVEAAPSIYTNVL
+733 REMAEAAPSIYTNVL

>member
-1 MKDKQLESR
+1 MKNKQLESR

-31 VKGGTAG
+31 VKGA
-38 AVMGELVQRVEDVL
+38 ADVVMGELVQRVQAVL
-52 ASGADPKDVL
+52 AGGADSKDVL

-72 RMQAELG
+72 RMQAELDAA
-79 VVRAGGDVETLAE
+79 RA
-92 RGAVRVE
+92 E
-99 GADGQVAGAARAAG
+99 GAGEAAG
-113 AGWVEDAARVAGPA
+113 AGWTEG
-127 ETGDAPE
+127 T
-134 VQAGPDVNR
+134 
-143 TVDAGEVRVLTC
+143 GEVRVLTC

-259 TKALRMEGQV
+259 TKALRMEGRV
-269 RERFARKH
+269 RERFVRKH

-296 VAGKE
+296 VAGEE
-301 LVAGAGP
+301 LVTGAGP

-323 LEDFVRLNPAAEVVE
+323 VEDFVRLNPAAKVVE
-338 VGAQGV
+338 VGTQGV
-344 AGDKVRD
+344 AGDKVCD
-351 AHSWKTPADE
+351 ARSWKTPADE

-366 DAIAAAVEA
+366 DAIVAAVEA
-375 GTNAEDIAVVTFHPW
+375 SVNAEDIAVVTFHPW
-390 WTQQMARALQARGLQ
+390 WTQQMARALQARGLH

-489 AQGAASMCGAG
+489 AQEAAGACGEGA
-500 TTCGDVRDAHGV
+500 TCGDTRG
-512 DTTCGDAYGGSTV
+512 
-525 ERSACGVGA
+525 
-534 ACRDARDARGEGAV
+534 ARGEGAA

-555 VHSDLAAYGIDLD
+555 VHGDLAAYGIDLD
-568 SDLKPLFAEVRDL
+568 SDLKPLFAEVHEL

-633 PARAGVTV
+633 PAQAGVTV
-641 ASFAALADIDFD
+641 ASYTALADIDFD
-653 QVFIVGFANGLFP
+653 QVFVVGFANGLFP

-673 TKVTVDKQEKMGERD
+673 TKVTVDKQAKMGERD
-688 TRAARAMAGLGTRG
+688 ARAARAMAGLGTRG

-728 ANDFG
+728 ADDFG
-733 REMVEAAPSIYTNVL
+733 REMVEAAPSIYTDVL
-748 LGRA
+748 LDRG

>member
-99 GADGQVAGAARAAG
+99 GADGQVAGAARGADAG
-113 AGWVEDAARVAGPA
+113 K
-127 ETGDAPE
+127 
-134 VQAGPDVNR
+134 VQVGPDVNR
-143 TVDAGEVRVLTC
+143 AADAGEVRVLTC

-438 DEHDGMAWRSW
+438 DGHDGMAWRSW

>member
-31 VKGGTAG
+31 VKGGAAG

-438 DEHDGMAWRSW
+438 DGHDGMAWRSW

-479 VAASKRAEVS
+479 VAASKRAEVR
-489 AQGAASMCGAG
+489 AQEAASMCGAG

-717 RMGVKQVRIYA
+717 RLGVKQVRIYA